1 MPHPNH
7 VLLRDAIAR
16 NSAAVLALPS
26 AGMMRHHKTR
36 LLAETSEGFW
46 IEAIGAEDRPLIDAL
61 IAESQ
66 PVGIAFKSG
75 HTSVVLK
82 ALIRKPQEPFKVNEE
97 TVVDAMFLAF
107 PQDFIQQQRR
117 KAYRV
122 SLPPG
127 HQIGLRLWR
136 IPEHAILRDRPLASL
151 ELFANLHDLCV
162 MGLGVRCRPGRDGQP
177 AKVQPNER
185 LRIVLTWEKNEVL
198 TEGRVMHKR
207 LLDSGLVEMG
217 IQLKKLEKDID
228 GRQTLAKLTELVGY
242 LQREE
247 IKRLKQTAGAA

>member
-1 MPHPNH
+1 MPHPNY

-16 NSAAVLALPS
+16 NSPAVVSLPS
-26 AGMMRHHKTR
+26 AGMVRHHKTR
-36 LLAETSEGFW
+36 LLAETPEGFW
-46 IEAIGAEDRPLIDAL
+46 IEAVGGEDRPLIDSL
-61 IAESQ
+61 MAENQ

-75 HTSVVLK
+75 QTSVVLT
-82 ALIRKPQEPFKVNEE
+82 ALIREPQEPFKVNPE
-97 TVVDAMFLAF
+97 TVVEAMFLAF

-122 SLPPG
+122 SLPAG

-151 ELFANLHDLCV
+151 ELFANLQDMCV

-177 AKVQPNER
+177 AKAQPNER
-185 LRIVLTWEKNEVL
+185 LRIMLTWEKNELL

-207 LLDSGLVEMG
+207 TLESGLVEMG
-217 IQLKKLEKDID
+217 IQFKKLEKAID

-247 IKRLKQTAGAA
+247 IKRLKQTAGAT